1 MKIQFSKLVLI
12 SWKKALPRVVRSRSE
27 RTCRR
32 GPGQSTTKKLRAGRR
47 IVHQRSRAIHCTPL
61 STYRYRL
68 ETFISDHKQRSDW
81 IERVSFAYVKTKTGT
96 VKSREVYY
104 FLYAKKKSYLST
116 LISVTTSILVYL
128 VLLWFIEYLT
138 TILNEDSLY

>member
-1 MKIQFSKLVLI
+1 MKFQFSKLVLI
-12 SWKKALPRVVRSRSE
+12 SRRNALPRVVRSRSE
-27 RTCRR
+27 RTCWR

-61 STYRYRL
+61 STHRYRL

-104 FLYAKKKSYLST
+104 FLYAKRIVRSQVLVST
-116 LISVTTSILVYL
+116 VISVHSSNNFHIGLSYHH
-128 VLLWFIEYLT
+128 
-138 TILNEDSLY
+138 S